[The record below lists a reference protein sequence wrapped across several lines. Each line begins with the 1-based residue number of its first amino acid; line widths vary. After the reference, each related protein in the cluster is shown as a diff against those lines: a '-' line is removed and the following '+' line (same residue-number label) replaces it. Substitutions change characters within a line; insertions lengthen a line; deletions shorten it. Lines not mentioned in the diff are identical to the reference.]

1 MKNYVYKKKTGYICL
16 LISIMSLFL
25 YRMYLSET
33 GMGYTALTYL
43 TCMIIWMIFGQGFSD
58 VTARMVRVRLS
69 KGQKR
74 SALDV
79 LSISFACHLLAG
91 LIGTALCGALNFWL
105 MSDVLN
111 LPKGRFLGLYL
122 CVFFFPYDE
131 RISYGICF
139 GFIRRQGYLHSNGF
153 QTAFQDSV
161 RFPVYEDDVRQGCYH
176 ILTSYGR

>member
-16 LISIMSLFL
+16 LISIMSLFM

-33 GMGYTALTYL
+33 GMGYVALTYL
-43 TCMIIWMIFGQGFSD
+43 ICMIVWMIFGQGFSD

-122 CVFFFPYDE
+122 CVFFFFRMMNEYLT
-131 RISYGICF
+131 
-139 GFIRRQGYLHSNGF
+139 GYATLGH
-153 QTAFQDSV
+153 
-161 RFPVYEDDVRQGCYH
+161 DDA
-176 ILTSYGR
+176 